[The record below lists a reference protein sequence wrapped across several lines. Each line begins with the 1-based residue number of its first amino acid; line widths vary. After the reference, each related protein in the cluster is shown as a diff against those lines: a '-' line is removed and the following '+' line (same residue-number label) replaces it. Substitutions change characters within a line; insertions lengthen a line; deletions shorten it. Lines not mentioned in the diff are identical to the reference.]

1 MRLGTAIAAG
11 CLLALGVSPA
21 RAWDVRFHGD
31 TGGGFAFGVA
41 LHPSGDVVAGGTISN
56 LGTNADA
63 AVVRLDAATG
73 EERWRTVMDGSFV
86 DNPLVGVLADHAP
99 TIVAL
104 KPGIVEYI
112 DAANQTHFVSISGG
126 FLEVSGGGAI
136 VLASTAEKASDID
149 LSRAEKA
156 LEEARRALRGE
167 VSGVTTEQ
175 ATAELERAMV
185 RIKAAKRN

>member
-1 MRLGTAIAAG
+1 
-11 CLLALGVSPA
+11 VSKPYK
-21 RAWDVRFHGD
+21 
-31 TGGGFAFGVA
+31 
-41 LHPSGDVVAGGTISN
+41 LSVVAP
-56 LGTNADA
+56 D
-63 AVVRLDAATG
+63 
-73 EERWRTVMDGSFV
+73 RTVYEDTVQSAIVPAEFGYM
-86 DNPLVGVLADHAP
+86 GVLADHAP

-149 LSRAEKA
+149 VSRAEKA

-167 VSGVTTEQ
+167 VSGVTTQQ
-175 ATAELERAMV
+175 ATEELERAMV